1 MYLAVSHLFP
11 ALPVRARPICSL
23 VIALVCP
30 IHAQTWKSQG
40 SGTSADLRGVSAA
53 NAKVIWASGSKGT
66 YVISTDGGATWS
78 AASVPGAV
86 DLDFRG
92 LQAID
97 GKTAFLLSSGP
108 GEKSRIYKTEDAG
121 AKWQALQVNPAP
133 KGFWDAIAM
142 WDPSHGIV
150 LGDPVNGR
158 FVLYT
163 TSDGLTWQP
172 QKGPQA
178 NDQEGAFAASN
189 SSLVARG
196 AHEAWF
202 GTGGPGGGRV
212 FHSEDGGKTWSVAKT
227 PIRHDSMSSG
237 IFSLAFSDSLHGI
250 AVGGD
255 YMDADSRVGT
265 LAITDDGGKSWKNI
279 NSPFGYR
286 SAAAYIPGKRLWMIT
301 GPGGSNW
308 STERNTWTAF
318 DGGFNAM
325 SFPVAVGPKGAVA
338 LLDIP

>member
-1 MYLAVSHLFP
+1 VLGLRGRPGSTFLAL
-11 ALPVRARPICSL
+11 ACLTC
-23 VIALVCP
+23 
-30 IHAQTWKSQG
+30 AQSWKTNE
-40 SGTSADLRGVSAA
+40 SGTSVDLRGVNAASAR
-53 NAKVIWASGSKGT
+53 VIWASGAKGT
-66 YVISTDGGATWS
+66 YLLSTDGGATWKT
-78 AASVPGAV
+78 ATVPGAA

-92 LQAID
+92 VQAID

-108 GEKSRIYKTEDAG
+108 GEKSRIYKTTDAG
-121 AKWQALQVNPAP
+121 SNWQALQVNPDP

-172 QKGPQA
+172 QKGPPGNA
-178 NDQEGAFAASN
+178 QEGAFAASN
-189 SSLVARG
+189 SSLIVRG

-212 FHSEDGGKTWSVAKT
+212 FHSEDDGKTWSVAKT

-250 AVGGD
+250 AAGGD
-255 YMDADSRVGT
+255 YMDPESRQGT
-265 LAITDDGGKSWKNI
+265 LAVTDDGGKNWKPI
-279 NSPFGYR
+279 SAPFGYR
-286 SAAAYIPGKRLWMIT
+286 SAAAYISGKRFWLVT

-308 STERNTWTAF
+308 SSDRSVWTVLNS
-318 DGGFNAM
+318 GYNAL
-325 SFPVAVGPKGAVA
+325 SFPAAVGAGGAVA
-338 LLDIP
+338 LLDVP